1 MAKFTNYSRGSRGI
15 GLKDGST
22 VWLEPGES
30 VDLKKEDVAEP
41 LPDLGQKVEAVETG
55 SEELDALKQQV
66 ADLTKQV
73 EALEADKAELA
84 KTGAELAKEKSDL
97 TKQVEALTKPA
108 DKK

>member
-1 MAKFTNYSRGSRGI
+1 MAKYTNYSRGSRGI
-15 GLKDGST
+15 GLKDGTT

-30 VDLKKEDVAEP
+30 ADLKKEDIADP
-41 LPDLGQKVEAVETG
+41 LPDLGQKAEAVETG

-73 EALEADKAELA
+73 EALTGDRDGL
-84 KTGAELAKEKSDL
+84 KTANADL